1 MSRREIRA
9 QQQQGR
15 PPVTLPLVVVT
26 VEKGGTLTVTVDGSL
41 FAPEAFAPAW
51 RRSDFGRIM
60 DRITDQRRTPVRV
73 EVQESDGTLFT
84 DIITPSPNHGTRPE
98 PEPANTETAL
108 DAPAA
113 PQLVEV
119 TAEGFIPGED
129 IGVAII
135 VTHTDAS
142 HTGHARALLET
153 AQFDAS
159 PTGEVVLIGRVSGN
173 YEIVRR
179 S

>member
-1 MSRREIRA
+1 MSRREILA
-9 QQQQGR
+9 QQQSQT
-15 PPVTLPLVVVT
+15 PLTLPLVVVT
-26 VEKGGTLTVTVDGSL
+26 EELGGALTVTVDGAPI
-41 FAPEAFAPAW
+41 APEAFAPAW

-73 EVQESDGTLFT
+73 EVHESDVTSFT
-84 DIITPSPNHGTRPE
+84 DIITPSLSRRTRPE
-98 PEPANTETAL
+98 PEPAKTETVL

-129 IGVAII
+129 IGLAII

-142 HTGHARALLET
+142 HTGRARALLE
-153 AQFDAS
+153 AAKFDAS

-173 YEIVRR
+173 YEIVRHP
-179 S
+179 

>member
-9 QQQQGR
+9 QQHQSQ

-26 VEKGGTLTVTVDGSL
+26 VETGGTLTVTVDGAP
-41 FAPEAFAPAW
+41 FTPEAFAPAW
-51 RRSDFGRIM
+51 RRSDFGRLM

-73 EVQESDGTLFT
+73 EVHESDGTSFT
-84 DIITPSPNHGTRPE
+84 DIITPSPNRRTHPE
-98 PEPANTETAL
+98 PETRKSETAL
-108 DAPAA
+108 DAPAT

-135 VTHTDAS
+135 VAHTDAS
-142 HTGHARALLET
+142 HTGRARALLE
-153 AQFDAS
+153 AAKFDAS

-173 YEIVRR
+173 YEIVRHP
-179 S
+179 

>member
-1 MSRREIRA
+1 MSRRETRA
-9 QQQQGR
+9 QQESR
-15 PPVTLPLVVVT
+15 SPVTLPLVVVT
-26 VEKGGTLTVTVDGSL
+26 VERGGTLAVTVDGAP

-73 EVQESDGTLFT
+73 EVHESDGTSFT
-84 DIITPSPNHGTRPE
+84 DIITPSPSRRTRPE
-98 PEPANTETAL
+98 PEPAKTETAF

-142 HTGHARALLET
+142 HTGRARALLEA

-159 PTGEVVLIGRVSGN
+159 PTGEVVLIGRLSGN

>member
-1 MSRREIRA
+1 MSRRETRA
-9 QQQQGR
+9 QQQSQ

-26 VEKGGTLTVTVDGSL
+26 VERGGTLAVTVDGAT

-73 EVQESDGTLFT
+73 EVHESDGTSFT
-84 DIITPSPNHGTRPE
+84 DIITPSPSRRTRPE
-98 PEPANTETAL
+98 PETAETETVL
-108 DAPAA
+108 ETPAA

-119 TAEGFIPGED
+119 AAEGFIPGED

-135 VTHTDAS
+135 VAHTDRS
-142 HTGHARALLET
+142 EAR
-153 AQFDAS
+153 
-159 PTGEVVLIGRVSGN
+159 RV
-173 YEIVRR
+173 
-179 S
+179 

>member
-9 QQQQGR
+9 QQQSQ

-26 VEKGGTLTVTVDGSL
+26 VETGGTLTVTVDGAP

-73 EVQESDGTLFT
+73 EVHESDGTSFT
-84 DIITPSPNHGTRPE
+84 DIITPSPSHRTRPE
-98 PEPANTETAL
+98 PETANTETAL
-108 DAPAA
+108 DAPSA

-135 VTHTDAS
+135 VTHTGAS
-142 HTGHARALLET
+142 HTGHARALLEA

-159 PTGEVVLIGRVSGN
+159 STGEVVLIGRVSGN
-173 YEIVRR
+173 YEIVRCP
-179 S
+179 